1 MKIMIIVTRNETMIR
16 TITLAAE
23 DKEAGKQLLVK
34 ADLMLDRYISNTVIG
49 ITLAEIDPVVM
60 SVITHP
66 TTDDRHHA
74 ADLYK
79 LNLPQ
84 RVVDILLFN
93 NIVSTIQLR
102 EMSEIQLA
110 CISSIS
116 KVDVRVI
123 KRALMEQQMS
133 FMNVYYTV
141 YQ

>member
-1 MKIMIIVTRNETMIR
+1 MIIVTRNETMIR

-23 DKEAGKQLLVK
+23 DKEAGKHLLAK
-34 ADLMLDRYISNTVIG
+34 AYLMLDRYISNTVIG
-49 ITLAEIDPVVM
+49 TTTADIDPVVM

-66 TTDDRHHA
+66 TTDDKHHG

-84 RVVDILLFN
+84 RVVDILLYN

-110 CISSIS
+110 SISSIS

-133 FMNVYYTV
+133 FMNVYYAV
-141 YQ
+141 H